1 MLHDNQLRLHRQR
14 AAELHCHAALVRIA
28 HASPRR
34 RRGVRDTRAYGA
46 VARRVWALRGVPSL
60 IP

>member
-1 MLHDNQLRLHRQR
+1 MHQDHQQELHRQR
-14 AAELHCHAALVRIA
+14 AVELYREAAQVRMA
-28 HASPRR
+28 HASRR
-34 RRGVRDTRAYGA
+34 RRASLRDTRAYGA